1 MTPKR
6 ADDDYTRCT
15 LIVQQWF
22 HPRPRSLQQS
32 GNSVSEF
39 SGILKLVASRVET
52 NEVGAVGKGVGAER
66 RDEPSKTRL
75 FSVQSIFEI
84 DPTSNMKHSD

>member
-52 NEVGAVGKGVGAER
+52 NEVGAVGKGGGADAVTNPVKLGCFQFKAYLKSTQPR
-66 RDEPSKTRL
+66 
-75 FSVQSIFEI
+75 I
-84 DPTSNMKHSD
+84 